1 LTIYLELES
10 SDLVLIH
17 DMNRSEIERL
27 ELVLDTR
34 RDQRGDHDG
43 RDHANAVLIQDLK
56 SKLDRH
62 RDFGSI
68 LDRLRSGVTE
78 EIRAR
83 GEIHR

>member
-1 LTIYLELES
+1 LTIYLELKP
-10 SDLVLIH
+10 SDLVLVH
-17 DMNRSEIERL
+17 DLNRSEIERL
-27 ELVLDTR
+27 EHVLDKR
-34 RDQRGDHDG
+34 RDQRGDPDG

-62 RDFGSI
+62 RDFGSM
-68 LDRLRSGVTE
+68 LDRLRMGVTD